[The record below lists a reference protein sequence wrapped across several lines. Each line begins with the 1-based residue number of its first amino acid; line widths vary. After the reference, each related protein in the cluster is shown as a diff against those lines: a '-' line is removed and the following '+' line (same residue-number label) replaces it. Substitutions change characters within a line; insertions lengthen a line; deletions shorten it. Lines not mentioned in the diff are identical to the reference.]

1 MKNNKY
7 IKVILVIIVTILLV
21 SIFIVLSKNKTRDIS
36 YNSIE
41 ELRGKRIGTLL
52 GSPLTEEKT
61 RKIIPEVEVSFYNDA
76 MDSIASLQ
84 ARQIDGAIVS
94 YPTAFLVTKNIP
106 ELKVLSNLTED
117 EAGVAVSKNNVELF
131 EKVNNYIKQL
141 KEDGTMDDMIS
152 RWYNSEN
159 QNYEMPNISLPSTG
173 DKLVVGVAADR
184 EPSCFLNSDGEVI
197 GLDGELARRI
207 ACHLN
212 RPIEFVEMKFA
223 SLVNALES
231 GKVDIVV
238 SNLIITEE
246 RKESVFMTEGYFDS
260 PLVLIVREE
269 K

>member
-106 ELKVLSNLTED
+106 ELKVLSNLT
-117 EAGVAVSKNNVELF
+117 
-131 EKVNNYIKQL
+131 
-141 KEDGTMDDMIS
+141 
-152 RWYNSEN
+152 
-159 QNYEMPNISLPSTG
+159 
-173 DKLVVGVAADR
+173 
-184 EPSCFLNSDGEVI
+184 
-197 GLDGELARRI
+197 
-207 ACHLN
+207 
-212 RPIEFVEMKFA
+212 
-223 SLVNALES
+223 
-231 GKVDIVV
+231 
-238 SNLIITEE
+238 
-246 RKESVFMTEGYFDS
+246 
-260 PLVLIVREE
+260 
-269 K
+269 